1 MSLFLSFTH
10 GCVLKAESLRLVFAL
25 TLPFV
30 NLAMCD
36 MARMRFNAL
45 QCLFGISRE
54 AAYAAEFVF

>member
-1 MSLFLSFTH
+1 M
-10 GCVLKAESLRLVFAL
+10 VFAL

-54 AAYAAEFVF
+54 AAYAAEKPLVFRSHNGYMLAC